1 MELGLTG
8 RVAVVCGAS
17 SGLGLAC
24 AESLAA
30 EGAQVAMVA
39 RSRDRLVLEAERVG
53 GLPIVA
59 DLTVAE
65 ARERIVTETIERFGK
80 IDILVNNGPS
90 TPPGSATE
98 LTADSLRAAF
108 EAFLLSTVDLT
119 NHCLPWL
126 ERSEAGRI
134 INLESI
140 SVSEPIPWLATSN
153 AVRPGVIGWAKTL
166 ADELGPKGI
175 TVNSIATGG
184 ILTALTRSRLAGR
197 DLPTEWPDIPLR
209 RLGRPEEIGD
219 VVCFLAS
226 DRASYVTGAV
236 VRVDGGR
243 TRGLL

>member
-1 MELGLTG
+1 MELGLNG

-30 EGAQVAMVA
+30 EGAHVAMVA
-39 RSRDRLVLEAERVG
+39 RGRDRLVLEAER
-53 GLPIVA
+53 
-59 DLTVAE
+59 
-65 ARERIVTETIERFGK
+65 AR
-80 IDILVNNGPS
+80 
-90 TPPGSATE
+90 
-98 LTADSLRAAF
+98 RAADRRRPDRRRGARADRHRDDRALRQDRHPRQQRAEHAARTRPPSSPSSRCAQAV
-108 EAFLLSTVDLT
+108 EAFLVSTVDLT

-184 ILTALTRSRLAGR
+184 ILTELTRSRLAGG
-197 DLPTEWPDIPLR
+197 T
-209 RLGRPEEIGD
+209 
-219 VVCFLAS
+219 S
-226 DRASYVTGAV
+226 RASGPTSRSAGSAGP
-236 VRVDGGR
+236 RRSATSSASSPRPGR
-243 TRGLL
+243 AT

>member
-1 MELGLTG
+1 VELGLTG

-39 RSRDRLVLEAERVG
+39 RGRDRLVLQAERLG

-59 DLTVAE
+59 DLTIAE
-65 ARERIVTETIERFGK
+65 ARERIVTETIERYGK

-126 ERSEAGRI
+126 ERSEAGRV

-184 ILTALTRSRLAGR
+184 ILTELTRSRLAGR
-197 DLPTEWPDIPLR
+197 ELPTEWPDIPLR

>member
-8 RVAVVCGAS
+8 RVAIVCGAS
-17 SGLGLAC
+17 SGLGFAC

-30 EGAQVAMVA
+30 EGVQVAMVA
-39 RSRDRLVLEAERVG
+39 RGRERLEPAAERLG

-65 ARERIVTETIERFGK
+65 ARERVVAETIERFGK
-80 IDILVNNGPS
+80 LDILVNNGPS
-90 TPPGSATE
+90 TPPGSARE
-98 LTADSLRAAF
+98 LSVESLRAAV
-108 EAFLLSTVDLT
+108 EAFLVSTVDLT

-126 ERSEAGRI
+126 ERSDQGRI
-134 INLESI
+134 VNLESV
-140 SVSEPIPWLATSN
+140 SVSEPIAWLATSN

-166 ADELGPKGI
+166 AAEVGPKGI

-184 ILTALTRSRLAGR
+184 ILTELTRSRLAGR

-226 DRASYVTGAV
+226 ARASYVTGAV
-236 VRVDGGR
+236 VRVDGGA
-243 TRGLL
+243 TRSLL

>member
-30 EGAQVAMVA
+30 EGAQLAMVA
-39 RSRDRLVLEAERVG
+39 RGRERLEREAERLG

-59 DLTVAE
+59 DLTIAE
-65 ARERIVTETIERFGK
+65 ARERIVTETIKRFGQ

-90 TPPGSATE
+90 TPPGSASG
-98 LTADSLRAAF
+98 LTVETLRQAV
-108 EAFLLSTVDLT
+108 EAFLVSTVDLT

-166 ADELGPKGI
+166 ADEVGPKGI
-175 TVNSIATGG
+175 TVNSIAIGG
-184 ILTALTRSRLAGR
+184 ILTELTLSRLGGA
-197 DLPTEWPDIPLR
+197 DLPSEWPDIPLG

-226 DRASYVTGAV
+226 ARASYVTGAV